1 MVAVTATKDGEA
13 AAGHTD
19 GDRDAA
25 LASLAAVSRELNG
38 GYREL
43 QREVRQ
49 LRADLAASRTAR
61 LHELAEKER
70 LLSRLASLLAAL
82 PGGVVIVDSRDTIRD
97 ANPAALAMLGEP
109 LLAEAWPDVA
119 ARNPELDSGP
129 RGRRHLAIGSR
140 DLGDGGD
147 RVVLITDTTELH
159 DLKDKLGRRQR
170 LAALGEMAAQ
180 LAHQIRTPLAS
191 TTLYLA
197 QLARDDLG
205 AGDRTRIC
213 ARLSDRLR
221 HMESL
226 IESMLGFV
234 RGRPP
239 QLQLLPLRQVL
250 DQAVLAVTPRL
261 PESARLLV
269 TPVDQ
274 TLWLD
279 GDVDALVGMLCN
291 LVINAVEIAEGGVHV
306 EIWAGATSRD
316 MLQIRVRD
324 NGPGIRADAMAK
336 LFDPFFTTRAVGT
349 GLGLAVV
356 AMTAAHHGG
365 EVLARNRDG
374 GGAEFIIDLPA
385 RARPDDSVGVQNGV
399 TRFTEERI

>member
-1 MVAVTATKDGEA
+1 MVAVTATKNGETA
-13 AAGHTD
+13 ARGTD
-19 GDRDAA
+19 GGRDEA
-25 LASLAAVSRELNG
+25 LASLAAVSRELDG

-49 LRADLAASRTAR
+49 LRADLAATRTAR

-109 LLAEAWPDVA
+109 LLGEAWPDVA
-119 ARNPELDSGP
+119 ARNPELESGR
-129 RGRRHLAIGSR
+129 RGRRHLATGSR
-140 DLGDGGD
+140 DLGDDGE

-159 DLKDKLGRRQR
+159 DLQDKLGRRQR

-205 AGDRTRIC
+205 TGDRARIC
-213 ARLSDRLR
+213 ARLTDRLR

-239 QLQLLPLRQVL
+239 QLHLLPLRQVL
-250 DQAVLAVTPRL
+250 DQAVIAVTPRL
-261 PESARLLV
+261 PETARLMV
-269 TPVDQ
+269 TPVDH
-274 TLWLD
+274 TLWLE
-279 GDVDALVGMLCN
+279 GDADALVGMLCN
-291 LVINAVEIAEGGVHV
+291 LVINALEIAEDSVRI

-316 MLQIRVRD
+316 TLQIRVRD
-324 NGPGIRADAMAK
+324 NGPGIRDDAMAK
-336 LFDPFFTTRAVGT
+336 LFDPFFTTRAGGT

-365 EVLARNRDG
+365 EVTARNRDG

-385 RARPDDSVGVQNGV
+385 RARPGEGVGVRNGAV
-399 TRFTEERI
+399 SSSEERT